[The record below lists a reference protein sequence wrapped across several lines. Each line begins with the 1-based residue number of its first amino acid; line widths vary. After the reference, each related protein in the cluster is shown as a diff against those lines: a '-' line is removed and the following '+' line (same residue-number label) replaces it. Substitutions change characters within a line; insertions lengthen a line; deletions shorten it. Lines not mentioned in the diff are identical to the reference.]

1 MRLGGYFRR
10 SRNKKYIKKYEK
22 FFYCQR
28 CSKQG
33 LRKDAREIELKNLGI
48 KIKVCEDCYEKYK
61 KK

>member
-28 CSKQG
+28 CGKQG
-33 LRKDAREIELKNLGI
+33 LRKDAKEMPFDEKEIIL
-48 KIKVCEDCYEKYK
+48 VCEECYAKQK
-61 KK
+61 QT